1 MRDNKTVNWVAG
13 VVVVAAGAWLGL
25 FLYPFPPGID
35 TRLHKAVGETL
46 ATEAIKIADPSARV
60 FVLARDTAEFQV
72 PATVAQLD
80 GLQQALKAAG
90 RPAAIMRVF
99 KADPLRV
106 VEVPPGDFFDLL
118 RQGKETDVFISFLGP
133 PNLVDAQ
140 IAKLE
145 PNKRPKVIA
154 LCTGPLPRR
163 VDLKKS
169 FAQQLL
175 HAAVVSRPDAPAQAG
190 PGEAKA
196 AFAQLFNVI
205 TPANLTEL
213 DALLTTSKD

>member
-1 MRDNKTVNWVAG
+1 MRNNKTVNWAAG
-13 VVVVAAGAWLGL
+13 VVTAAAGLWLAL
-25 FLYPFPPGID
+25 FLFPFPPGID

-46 ATEAIKIADPSARV
+46 AAEAIKLADPAAR
-60 FVLARDTAEFQV
+60 FVVLTRDTVEFQV

-90 RPAAIMRVF
+90 RPAAIVRVF

-118 RQGKETDVFISFLGP
+118 RQGKETDVFISLLGP

-140 IAKLE
+140 VTKLD

-154 LCTGPLPRR
+154 LCTGAIPRR
-163 VDLKKS
+163 VDLKKA
-169 FAQQLL
+169 FAKQLL
-175 HAAVVSRPDAPAQAG
+175 HVAVVNRPGSPAQAG

-205 TPANLTEL
+205 TPANLADL
-213 DALLTTSKD
+213 DALTAAVTD